1 MQQGKIQTTYDK
13 MKKMKKIS
21 PVSWVPSLYF
31 AMGLPF
37 VVLNMVSAVM
47 FKDLGIS
54 DAQIAF
60 WTSLIM
66 WPWTIKF
73 LWSPL
78 LELYRTKKFWVVATQ
93 IASGVLFGLAALSL
107 HLPAFFAVTVALF
120 AVVAFSGAT
129 HDIAA
134 DGVYMAELS
143 TEQQARYIGVQGAF
157 YNLAKLVAT
166 GGLVWCAGW
175 LFERFSSADG
185 DFLAA
190 SRSAWTVVLLAL
202 GIIMLAAGFWH
213 IRTLPSGN
221 GSAVSEKSGD
231 MLRNLREVIVSFF
244 SKRHIWYYIAFIILY
259 RLGEG
264 FVMKIV
270 PLFLKASTAAGGLGL
285 TNQQI
290 GLYYGTF
297 GAGAFLIGSWLAGR
311 YIAARSLKSTL
322 FTLVCIFNLPFAIYA
337 LLAFFQPSS
346 MWLVGGGIVVEY
358 FSYGFGFVGLTL
370 FMMQQVAPGEHQM
383 AHYAFASGIMN
394 LSVMLT
400 GMVSGYI
407 SDAVGYSIF
416 FIIVMAATIP
426 AFVIAHFVPF
436 TYEEQPKKR

>member
-1 MQQGKIQTTYDK
+1 MILY
-13 MKKMKKIS
+13 
-21 PVSWVPSLYF
+21 PPLRWVPTLYF

-37 VVLNMVSAVM
+37 VVLNMVSAVL

-73 LWSPL
+73 LWSPF
-78 LELYRTKKFWVVATQ
+78 LEIFRTKKFFVVTTQ
-93 IASGVLFGLAALSL
+93 LLSGILFGLAALSL
-107 HLPAFFAVTVALF
+107 HLPSFFAVTIAVF

-134 DGVYMAELS
+134 DGVYMSEL
-143 TEQQARYIGVQGAF
+143 TTQDQAKYIGWQGAF

-166 GGLVWCAGW
+166 GGLVWFAGW
-175 LFERFSSADG
+175 LYEGFSADG
-185 DFLAA
+185 A
-190 SRSAWTVVLLAL
+190 SSYDASVGSWTVVLLILCGTLVAL
-202 GIIMLAAGFWH
+202 GLYHLRA
-213 IRTLPSGN
+213 LPSG
-221 GSAVSEKSGD
+221 GSASEGRSLRDGLSG
-231 MLRNLREVIVSFF
+231 LKEVVGAFF
-244 SKRHIWYYIAFIILY
+244 QKKHIWYYLGFIILY

-270 PLFLKASTAAGGLGL
+270 PLFLKADTASGGLGL

-297 GAGAFLIGSWLAGR
+297 GAGAFLIGSLLAGY
-311 YIAARSLKSTL
+311 YIARRGLRRTL
-322 FTLVCIFNLPFAIYA
+322 FTLCCIFNLPFGVYA
-337 LLAFFQPSS
+337 LLAWFQPQS

-358 FSYGFGFVGLTL
+358 FGYGFGFVGLTL
-370 FMMQQVAPGEHQM
+370 FMMQQVAPGKHQM

-394 LSVMLT
+394 LSVMLA
-400 GMVSGYI
+400 GAVSGYL
-407 SDAVGYSIF
+407 SDALGYGMF
-416 FIIVMAATIP
+416 FLAVLLATVP
-426 AFVIAHFVPF
+426 AFLVTWFVPF
-436 TYEEQPKKR
+436 TYDDKPNDK

>member
-1 MQQGKIQTTYDK
+1 MILY
-13 MKKMKKIS
+13 
-21 PVSWVPSLYF
+21 PPLRWVPTLYF

-37 VVLNMVSAVM
+37 VVLNMVSAVL

-73 LWSPL
+73 LWSPF
-78 LELYRTKKFWVVATQ
+78 LEIFRTKKFFVVTTQ
-93 IASGVLFGLAALSL
+93 LLSGILFGLAALSL
-107 HLPAFFAVTVALF
+107 HRPSFFAVTIAVF

-134 DGVYMAELS
+134 DGVYMSEL
-143 TEQQARYIGVQGAF
+143 TTQDQAKYIGWQGAF

-166 GGLVWCAGW
+166 GGLVWLAGW
-175 LFERFSSADG
+175 LYEGFSADG
-185 DFLAA
+185 A
-190 SRSAWTVVLLAL
+190 SSYDASVGSWTVVLLLLCVTLVAL
-202 GIIMLAAGFWH
+202 GLYHLRA
-213 IRTLPSGN
+213 LPSG
-221 GSAVSEKSGD
+221 GSASEGRSLRDGLSG
-231 MLRNLREVIVSFF
+231 LREVIGAFF
-244 SKRHIWYYIAFIILY
+244 TKRHIWYYIAFIILY

-270 PLFLKASTAAGGLGL
+270 PLFLKADTASGGLGL
-285 TNQQI
+285 SNQQI

-297 GAGAFLIGSWLAGR
+297 GAGAFLLGSLLAGY
-311 YIAARSLKSTL
+311 YIAHRGLRRTL
-322 FTLVCIFNLPFAIYA
+322 FTLCCIFNIPFAVYA
-337 LLAFFQPSS
+337 LLAWLQSQS

-358 FSYGFGFVGLTL
+358 FGYGFGFVGLTL
-370 FMMQQVAPGEHQM
+370 FMMQQVAPGRHQM

-400 GMVSGYI
+400 GMASGFL
-407 SDAVGYSIF
+407 SDLMSYRIF
-416 FIIVMAATIP
+416 FLAVMLATIP
-426 AFVIAHFVPF
+426 AFVITRLVPF
-436 TYEEQPKKR
+436 TYDDKPNDK

>member
-1 MQQGKIQTTYDK
+1 MTDK
-13 MKKMKKIS
+13 LRS
-21 PVSWVPSLYF
+21 PLRWVPSLYF

-37 VVLNMVSAVM
+37 VVLNMVSAVLY
-47 FKDLGIS
+47 KDLGIS

-73 LWSPL
+73 LWSPF
-78 LELYRTKKFWVVATQ
+78 LEIFRTKKFFVVTTQ
-93 IASGVLFGLAALSL
+93 LLSGILFGLAALSL
-107 HLPAFFAVTVALF
+107 HLPSFFAVTIAVF

-134 DGVYMAELS
+134 DGVYMSEL
-143 TEQQARYIGVQGAF
+143 TTQDQAKYIGWQGAF

-166 GGLVWCAGW
+166 GGLVWLAGW
-175 LFERFSSADG
+175 LYEGFSADG
-185 DFLAA
+185 A
-190 SRSAWTVVLLAL
+190 SSYDASVGSWTVVLLILCGTLVAL
-202 GIIMLAAGFWH
+202 GLYHLRA
-213 IRTLPSGN
+213 LPSG
-221 GSAVSEKSGD
+221 GSASEGRSLRDGLSG
-231 MLRNLREVIVSFF
+231 LKEVVGAFF
-244 SKRHIWYYIAFIILY
+244 QKKHIWYYLGFIILY

-270 PLFLKASTAAGGLGL
+270 PLFLKADTASGGLGL

-297 GAGAFLIGSWLAGR
+297 GAGAFLLGSLLAGY
-311 YIAARSLKSTL
+311 YIARRGLRRTL
-322 FTLVCIFNLPFAIYA
+322 FTLCCIFNLPFGVYA
-337 LLAFFQPSS
+337 LLAWFQPSS

-358 FSYGFGFVGLTL
+358 FGYGFGFVGLTL
-370 FMMQQVAPGEHQM
+370 FMMQQVAPGRHQM

-400 GMVSGYI
+400 GMASGFL
-407 SDAVGYSIF
+407 SDLMSYRIF
-416 FIIVMAATIP
+416 FLAVMLATIP
-426 AFVIAHFVPF
+426 AFVITRLVPF
-436 TYEEQPKKR
+436 TYDDKPNDK

>member
-1 MQQGKIQTTYDK
+1 
-13 MKKMKKIS
+13 
-21 PVSWVPSLYF
+21 
-31 AMGLPF
+31 MGLPF
-37 VVLNMVSAVM
+37 VVLNMVSAVL

-73 LWSPL
+73 LWSPF
-78 LELYRTKKFWVVATQ
+78 LEIFRTKKFFVVTTQ
-93 IASGVLFGLAALSL
+93 LLSGILFGLAALSL
-107 HLPAFFAVTVALF
+107 HLPSFFAVTIAVF

-134 DGVYMAELS
+134 DGVYMSEL
-143 TEQQARYIGVQGAF
+143 TTQDQAKYIGWQGAF

-166 GGLVWCAGW
+166 GGLVWFAGF
-175 LFERFSSADG
+175 LYEGFSTSG
-185 DFLAA
+185 TA
-190 SRSAWTVVLLAL
+190 SFDAYVRSWTVVLLLLCVTLVAL
-202 GIIMLAAGFWH
+202 GLYHLRA
-213 IRTLPSGN
+213 LPSG
-221 GSAVSEKSGD
+221 GSASEGRSLRDGLSG
-231 MLRNLREVIVSFF
+231 LKEVIAAFF
-244 SKRHIWYYIAFIILY
+244 TKRHIWYYIAFIILY

-270 PLFLKASTAAGGLGL
+270 PLFLKADTASGGLGL

-297 GAGAFLIGSWLAGR
+297 GAGAFLLGSLLAGY
-311 YIAARSLKSTL
+311 YIAHRGLRRTL
-322 FTLVCIFNLPFAIYA
+322 FTLCCIFNIPFAVYA
-337 LLAFFQPSS
+337 LLAWLQSQS

-358 FSYGFGFVGLTL
+358 FGYGFGFVGLTL
-370 FMMQQVAPGEHQM
+370 FMMQQVAPGRHQM

-400 GMVSGYI
+400 GAVSGYL
-407 SDAVGYSIF
+407 SDALGYGMF
-416 FIIVMAATIP
+416 FLAVMLATVP
-426 AFVIAHFVPF
+426 AFLVTWFVPF
-436 TYEEQPKKR
+436 TYDDKPNDK

>member
-1 MQQGKIQTTYDK
+1 MALYPPLRWI
-13 MKKMKKIS
+13 
-21 PVSWVPSLYF
+21 PSLYF

-37 VVLNMVSAVM
+37 VVLNMVSAVL

-73 LWSPL
+73 LWSPF
-78 LELYRTKKFWVVATQ
+78 LEIFRTKKFFVVTTQ
-93 IASGVLFGLAALSL
+93 LLSGILFGLAALSL
-107 HLPAFFAVTVALF
+107 HLPSFFAVTIAVF

-134 DGVYMAELS
+134 DGVYMSEL
-143 TEQQARYIGVQGAF
+143 TTQDQAKYIGWQGAF

-166 GGLVWCAGW
+166 GGLVWFAGW
-175 LFERFSSADG
+175 LYEGFSADG
-185 DFLAA
+185 A
-190 SRSAWTVVLLAL
+190 SSYDASVGSWTVVLLILCGTLVAL
-202 GIIMLAAGFWH
+202 GLYHLRA
-213 IRTLPSGN
+213 LPSG
-221 GSAVSEKSGD
+221 GSASEGRSLRDGLSG
-231 MLRNLREVIVSFF
+231 LKEVVGAFF
-244 SKRHIWYYIAFIILY
+244 QKKHIWYYLGFIILY

-270 PLFLKASTAAGGLGL
+270 PLFLKADTASGGLGL

-297 GAGAFLIGSWLAGR
+297 GAGAFLIGSLLAGY
-311 YIAARSLKSTL
+311 YIARRGLRRTL
-322 FTLVCIFNLPFAIYA
+322 FTLCCIFNLPFGVYA
-337 LLAFFQPSS
+337 LLAWFQPSS

-358 FSYGFGFVGLTL
+358 FGYGFGFVGLTL
-370 FMMQQVAPGEHQM
+370 FMMQQVAPGRHQM

-400 GMVSGYI
+400 GAVSGYL
-407 SDAVGYSIF
+407 SDALGYGMF
-416 FIIVMAATIP
+416 FLAVMLATVP
-426 AFVIAHFVPF
+426 AFLVTWFVPF
-436 TYEEQPKKR
+436 TYDDKPNDK

>member
-1 MQQGKIQTTYDK
+1 MNQLTQNSRQSL
-13 MKKMKKIS
+13 S
-21 PVSWVPSLYF
+21 PLRWVPSLYF

-37 VVLNMVSAVM
+37 VVLNMVSAVL

-73 LWSPL
+73 LWSPF
-78 LELYRTKKFWVVATQ
+78 LEIFRTKKFFVVTTQ
-93 IASGVLFGLAALSL
+93 LLSGILFGLAALSL
-107 HLPAFFAVTVALF
+107 HLPSFFAVTIAVF

-134 DGVYMAELS
+134 DGVYMSEL
-143 TEQQARYIGVQGAF
+143 TTQDQAKYIGWQGAF

-166 GGLVWCAGW
+166 GGLVWFAGW
-175 LFERFSSADG
+175 LSKRFSDSG
-185 DFLAA
+185 AA
-190 SRSAWTVVLLAL
+190 TFDAYVQSWTVVLAILCGLLVLL
-202 GIIMLAAGFWH
+202 GIYH
-213 IRTLPSGN
+213 SRELPSG
-221 GSAVSEKSGD
+221 GSAADGHS
-231 MLRNLREVIVSFF
+231 LREGLRSLKEVIAAFF
-244 SKRHIWYYIAFIILY
+244 TKKHIWYYIAFIVFY

-270 PLFLKASTAAGGLGL
+270 PLFLKADTAAGGLGL

-297 GAGAFLIGSWLAGR
+297 GAGAFLLGSLLAGY
-311 YIAARSLKSTL
+311 YIAHRGLRRSL
-322 FTLVCIFNLPFAIYA
+322 FTLCCIFNLPFAVYA
-337 LLAFFQPSS
+337 LLAWFQPQS

-358 FSYGFGFVGLTL
+358 FGYGFGFVGLTL
-370 FMMQQVAPGEHQM
+370 FMMQQVAPGRHQM

-400 GMVSGYI
+400 GAVSGYL
-407 SDAVGYSIF
+407 SDWKGYG
-416 FIIVMAATIP
+416 V
-426 AFVIAHFVPF
+426 
-436 TYEEQPKKR
+436 

>member
-1 MQQGKIQTTYDK
+1 MNLSSR
-13 MKKMKKIS
+13 S
-21 PVSWVPSLYF
+21 PLRWVPSLYF

-37 VVLNMVSAVM
+37 VVLNMVSAVLY
-47 FKDLGIS
+47 KDLGIS

-73 LWSPL
+73 LWSPF
-78 LELYRTKKFWVVATQ
+78 LEIFRTKKFFVVTTQ
-93 IASGVLFGLAALSL
+93 LLSGILFGLAALSL
-107 HLPAFFAVTVALF
+107 HLPSFFAVTIAVF

-134 DGVYMAELS
+134 DGVYMSEL
-143 TEQQARYIGVQGAF
+143 TTQDQAKYIGWQGAF

-166 GGLVWCAGW
+166 GGLVWLAGW
-175 LFERFSSADG
+175 LYEGFSADG
-185 DFLAA
+185 A
-190 SRSAWTVVLLAL
+190 SSYDASVGSWTVVLLILCGTLVAL
-202 GIIMLAAGFWH
+202 GLYHLRA
-213 IRTLPSGN
+213 LPSG
-221 GSAVSEKSGD
+221 GSASEGRSLRDGLSG
-231 MLRNLREVIVSFF
+231 LKEVVGAFF
-244 SKRHIWYYIAFIILY
+244 QKKHIWYYLGFIILY

-270 PLFLKASTAAGGLGL
+270 PLFLKADTASGGLGL

-297 GAGAFLIGSWLAGR
+297 GAGAFLIGSLLAGY
-311 YIAARSLKSTL
+311 YIARRGLRRTL
-322 FTLVCIFNLPFAIYA
+322 FTLCCIFNLPFGVYA
-337 LLAFFQPSS
+337 LLAWFQPSS

-358 FSYGFGFVGLTL
+358 FGYGFGFVGLTL
-370 FMMQQVAPGEHQM
+370 FMMQQVAPGRHQM

-400 GMVSGYI
+400 GMASGFL
-407 SDAVGYSIF
+407 SDLMSYRIF
-416 FIIVMAATIP
+416 FLAVMLATIP
-426 AFVIAHFVPF
+426 AFVITRLVPF
-436 TYEEQPKKR
+436 TYDDKPNDK